1 MKEGLLA
8 SVVNCAPLFH
18 DLWDGE
24 ATIGIS
30 DREKYVAYLE
40 GKKLRFGLKP
50 GDPVKKGSVLD
61 GALSEGK
68 RVIRKVGKEVF
79 GFPYIGIGLPIHEE
93 GETVGALAVVMP
105 MEKQEELFRL
115 AVELSRAVETISMN
129 SSNFAAS
136 FEELAATAQQL
147 SANAREIR
155 NRTEGMGAILK
166 LLQEVAAQTHLLGL
180 NAAIEASRAK
190 DQGRGFTVVADEIRK
205 LAARS
210 GKSSG
215 EIREEVNRIKEAIE
229 DFTVQVGQIAS
240 VAEEQTKNILSIDEA
255 VKELVE
261 MASKISE
268 LAEKLL
274 G

>member
-1 MKEGLLA
+1 MGEGLLT
-8 SVVNCAPLFH
+8 SVVCCAPLFH

-40 GKKLRFGLKP
+40 GKKLKFGLKP

-68 RVIRKVGKEVF
+68 RVVRKVGKEVF
-79 GFPYIGIGLPIHEE
+79 GFPYVGIGLPIHEK

-105 MEKQEELFRL
+105 MEKQEKLFHL
-115 AVELSRAVETISMN
+115 AVKLARAVETISMN

-155 NRTEGMGAILK
+155 NRTEGMDAILK
-166 LLQEVAAQTHLLGL
+166 LLQELAAQTHLLGL
-180 NAAIEASRAK
+180 NAAIEAARAK
-190 DQGRGFTVVADEIRK
+190 DQGRGFSVVADEIRK
-205 LAARS
+205 LATRS
-210 GKSSG
+210 GKSSN
-215 EIREEVNRIKEAIE
+215 EIREEVNRIKGAIE

-240 VAEEQTKNILSIDEA
+240 VAEEQTKNILSIDES
-255 VKELVE
+255 VKELIE
-261 MASKISE
+261 MTSKISE